1 MIEIFAYA
9 ACLILICLALFQLAL
24 IFGAPIGRF
33 AWGGK
38 HDVLP
43 AKLKVGSAISIT
55 LYAFFAVVL
64 LDKAGITDVIG
75 NSDAVQIIIWVV
87 TGYFFI
93 GIAMNA
99 ISRSKSERMAMTPAA
114 LALAVLFLIVAMSF
128 K

>member
-1 MIEIFAYA
+1 MIEISAFV
-9 ACLILICLALFQLAL
+9 ACFILLCLALFQLAL
-24 IFGAPIGRF
+24 IFGVPIGRF
-33 AWGGK
+33 AWGGM

-43 AKLKVGSAISIT
+43 AKLKIGSTISII

-64 LDKAGITDVIG
+64 FDKAGVIDVIG
-75 NSDAVQIIIWVV
+75 NSDAVQIIIWVI

-99 ISRSKSERMAMTPAA
+99 ISRSKPERMVMTPVA
-114 LALAVLFLIVAMSF
+114 LALAILFLVVAMGF